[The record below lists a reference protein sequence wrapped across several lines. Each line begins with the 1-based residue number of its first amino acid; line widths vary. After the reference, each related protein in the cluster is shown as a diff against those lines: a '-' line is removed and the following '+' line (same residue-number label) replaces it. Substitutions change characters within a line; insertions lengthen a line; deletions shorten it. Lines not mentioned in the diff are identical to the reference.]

1 MILSRRGFAFFL
13 LSSFLLIYGF
23 RLEPT
28 PDSPTPALLV
38 FLTLASILT
47 MVCARAIRGVRND
60 LAICVGIILVGILG
74 SLPQNS
80 APVQLVRDIISF
92 AFLPFSIV
100 VLSYALGN
108 LLRLDKLKLL
118 FAVTGVL
125 FSLRYASDAPRGL
138 ESIISSSFRL
148 DTKYLSS
155 EPLVMFGLLF
165 FLQLAFSYER
175 GWVRF
180 GALAMSAFAASGLLA
195 AGYRGPIVVWAL
207 MFVVFAAHSAVRGGL
222 WTRAFSLFLVGGS
235 AYVVIRFGFFEQVS
249 QKIINKTALVGTNGK
264 LNELFH
270 VIGLDRTLFESL
282 FGVGFGGK
290 FPSPIFAG
298 LEVAYTHNV
307 FTYFYMK
314 FGLLGLALFLLL
326 IWRSIGAYLLRK
338 PVLIFSHIPELL
350 TLLYVGLG
358 QAAHKHFGFSLLLGL
373 LIVVLGKEYRSAQIQ
388 QNSAVLVKHMANGT

>member
-1 MILSRRGFAFFL
+1 
-13 LSSFLLIYGF
+13 
-23 RLEPT
+23 
-28 PDSPTPALLV
+28 
-38 FLTLASILT
+38 

-80 APVQLVRDIISF
+80 SPVQLVRDIISF

-100 VLSYALGN
+100 VLSYTLGN
-108 LLRLDKLKLL
+108 LLRLDKLRLL
-118 FAVTGVL
+118 IAVTGVL
-125 FSLRYASDAPRGL
+125 FSLRYALDAPRGL

-148 DTKYLSS
+148 DTEYLSS
-155 EPLVMFGLLF
+155 EPLVIFGLLF

-180 GALAMSAFAASGLLA
+180 GALAMSAFAASGSLA

-222 WTRAFSLFLVGGS
+222 RTRAFSLLLVGGS
-235 AYVVIRFGFFEQVS
+235 AYGVIRFGFFEQVS

-314 FGLLGLALFLLL
+314 FGLLGLALFLSL

-338 PVLIFSHIPELL
+338 PVLIFSYIPELL

-373 LIVVLGKEYRSAQIQ
+373 LIAVLGKEYRSAQIQ
-388 QNSAVLVKHMANGT
+388 QNSAVHVKHMANGT